1 MRKLAWVAFSFALGI
16 FAAQYFLPVRVLPLA
31 AGGVLGAGLVLY
43 ALIRSDKRRA
53 AMLAAFGLAAGLLW
67 DFGYDALIFSHAREL
82 DGATASVTATVA
94 DFPVETEYGAYV
106 DVKVR
111 AGGIVPLGG
120 RVYVYDGSMDDL
132 RPGDEVRFTAKIS
145 TADKIRDREITGYT
159 SRGTFLFLRG
169 VQELEVLAS
178 PGATLRNFHTYAA
191 RSIQEHIRKVF
202 PLGADGFML
211 ALLTGDRSVLNSDA
225 AAVSDME
232 RAGITHIVAV
242 SGMHVAILAGF
253 LMALLG
259 RRRWTILVIAPVLLM
274 FMAVSGGSPSVVR
287 AVVMQLFVLTAPL
300 VMRENDSL
308 TSLSAALML
317 LLILNPYAV
326 AGVGLQMSFAATL
339 GIIVLSPRLQR
350 RLEMH
355 APAKKGFKRNA
366 YLTVARSVSTSLG
379 ALALTLPISAW
390 TFESVSLVAPLS
402 NLLILWAVSPAF
414 LLGAV
419 AVGISYL
426 WLPLGRLVGF
436 YPAFVAR
443 IILFAAKLLAKPRF
457 ACIYLTDPAMLWVF
471 VVFYVLCAVLVIRR
485 ARLHAFLPVVCAG
498 TVAVCG
504 VLVWRDLSDRT
515 REGYTLTALDV
526 GQGQSLVITSAGHTA
541 VVDCGSSSGVNAG
554 AVTERYIRALGRDS
568 VDALILTHYHADHA
582 GGVERL
588 LATLDVAALIV
599 PEPDF
604 GESDLDETILA
615 AAERAGTRIVFVTD
629 LTSLSLGD
637 ANLTLYPPIGGE
649 SENERGLFATVSADG
664 FDTLITGDAPGY
676 LERLFL
682 ASYALPDIECLI
694 VGHHGSASSTT
705 DFLLDTLMPETAV
718 ISVGENSYGHPTPEV
733 LERLHCRGI
742 PVLRTDEDGNITV
755 LSR

>member
-1 MRKLAWVAFSFALGI
+1 MRKLAWAAFSFALGV

-31 AGGVLGAGLVLY
+31 AGGVMAAGLGLY

-67 DFGYDALIFSHAREL
+67 DFGYDALVFSHARAL

-94 DFPVETEYGAYV
+94 DFPAETEYGAYV

-132 RPGDEVRFTAKIS
+132 KPGDEVRFTAKIS
-145 TADKIRDREITGYT
+145 TADKVRDREITSYT

-169 VQELEVLAS
+169 VRELEVLDS
-178 PGATLRNFHTYAA
+178 PGVTFGNFPTYAA
-191 RSIQEHIRKVF
+191 RSIKEHIRNIF
-202 PLGADGFML
+202 PLNAEGFML
-211 ALLTGDRSVLNSDA
+211 ALLTGDRSVLNTDA

-253 LMALLG
+253 LMAVLG

-308 TSLSAALML
+308 TSLAAALML
-317 LLILNPYAV
+317 LLMLNPYAV

-339 GIIVLSPRLQR
+339 GIILLSPRLQG
-350 RLEMH
+350 RLEKH
-355 APAKKGFKRNA
+355 APEKKGVKRRV
-366 YLTVARSVSTSLG
+366 YLTVTRSISTSLG

-419 AVGISYL
+419 AVGLSYL

-436 YPAFVAR
+436 YPALAAR
-443 IILFAAKLLAKPRF
+443 GILFAAKVLAKPRA
-457 ACIYLTDPAMLWVF
+457 ACVYLTDPAMLWVF
-471 VVFYVLCAVLVIRR
+471 IVFYVLCAALVIRR
-485 ARLHAFLPVVCAG
+485 ARLRAFLPVVCAG

-504 VLVWRDLSDRT
+504 VLIWRDLSDRT

-541 VVDCGSSSGVNAG
+541 VVDCGSSSGENAG
-554 AVTERYIRALGRDS
+554 AIAERTVRSLGRDS
-568 VDALILTHYHADHA
+568 LDALILTHYHADHA
-582 GGVERL
+582 DGVERL
-588 LATLDVAALIV
+588 LATLHVAALLV

-604 GESDLDETILA
+604 AESDLDETVLA
-615 AAERAGTRIVFVTD
+615 AAERAGTQVVFVTD
-629 LTSLSLGD
+629 LTTLSLGD
-637 ANLTLYPPIGGE
+637 AAVTLYPPIGGE
-649 SENERGLFATVSADG
+649 SENERGLFVTVSADG

-682 ASYALPDIECLI
+682 ASYAVPDIECLI
-694 VGHHGSASSTT
+694 VGHHGSAGSTT
-705 DFLLDTLMPETAV
+705 DFLLDALTPETAV

-733 LERLHCRGI
+733 LERLQSRGI
-742 PVLRTDEDGNITV
+742 PVLRTDEDGSITV
-755 LSR
+755 TSR